1 MQKGNVVIKQGTT
14 LAIPRGSLSG
24 ICRFAT
30 ATADPR
36 QKHSGERNRLGL
48 CFMSGLYP
56 TYNGYGFTP
65 ALVIPQC
72 HSAGYSAGHKAG
84 FTLIELLVVVL
95 IIGILAAVALPQ
107 YQKAVERARAS
118 EALPLLKSVY
128 QAAQNYQLANGEWPT
143 KFDELAVEIP
153 WTGTTKWRDNGV
165 MKDTRSNNLWSLQ
178 LYWESGVSTAIDIG
192 RISGSYKGVGFH
204 VNPSGALA
212 CVEKTGEGV
221 IFDGNEGDYCV
232 KIMRC
237 ADTHNTYDN
246 GRYYRSCPFRF

>member
-1 MQKGNVVIKQGTT
+1 MQKGNVNKKELSSRSI
-14 LAIPRGSLSG
+14 SLPPSF
-24 ICRFAT
+24 R
-30 ATADPR
+30 R
-36 QKHSGERNRLGL
+36 VSVRNRGERNRLTAAPI
-48 CFMSGLYP
+48 FRTP
-56 TYNGYGFTP
+56 TFRNDEARGNGF
-65 ALVIPQC
+65 A
-72 HSAGYSAGHKAG
+72 
-84 FTLIELLVVVL
+84 LIELLVVVL

-107 YQKAVERARAS
+107 YQKAVEKARAS

-153 WTGTTKWRDNGV
+153 WTGTIKWRDSGV

-178 LYWESGVSTAIDIG
+178 LYWESEGSTAIDIG

-237 ADTHNTYDN
+237 SDTHNTYDN

>member
-1 MQKGNVVIKQGTT
+1 MQKENGNEKMSFPRNVVGNLPLSESLIKEEKQPC
-14 LAIPRGSLSG
+14 LMKQVE
-24 ICRFAT
+24 
-30 ATADPR
+30 DPR
-36 QKHSGERNRLGL
+36 QKHSGMTGL
-48 CFMSGLYP
+48 FYHG
-56 TYNGYGFTP
+56 NNN
-65 ALVIPQC
+65 A
-72 HSAGYSAGHKAG
+72 

-153 WTGTTKWRDNGV
+153 WTGTTKWRTGGI

-178 LYWESGVSTAIDIG
+178 LYCEAGVSSAMDIG
-192 RISGSYKGVGFH
+192 RISGPYKGVGFH
-204 VNPSGALA
+204 VSPSGALA

>member
-1 MQKGNVVIKQGTT
+1 MQKENGKNR
-14 LAIPRGSLSG
+14 A
-24 ICRFAT
+24 CRCVGQAT
-30 ATADPR
+30 PDNKENSFWENKIRLVTR
-36 QKHSGERNRLGL
+36 QAEPDLR
-48 CFMSGLYP
+48 FTSGLHP
-56 TYNGYGFTP
+56 TYNG
-65 ALVIPQC
+65 V
-72 HSAGYSAGHKAG
+72 G

-153 WTGTTKWRDNGV
+153 WTGTTKWRNSYV
-165 MKDTRSNNLWSLQ
+165 MRDTRSNNLWSLQ
-178 LYWESGVSTAIDIG
+178 LYWEAGVSSAMDIG
-192 RISGSYKGVGFH
+192 RISGPYKGVGFH

-212 CVEKTGEGV
+212 CVEKTGEGMV
-221 IFDGNEGDYCV
+221 FDGNEGDYCV